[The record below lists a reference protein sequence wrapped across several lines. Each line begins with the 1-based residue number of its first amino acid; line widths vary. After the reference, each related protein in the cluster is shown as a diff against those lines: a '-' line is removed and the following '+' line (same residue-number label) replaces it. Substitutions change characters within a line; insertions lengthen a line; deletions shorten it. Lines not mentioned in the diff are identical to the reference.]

1 VPERAVKGEL
11 PTPEQEKA
19 GILAFV
25 AFTILAIVGTGT
37 VLFLTAV
44 GIGKLAQWVF
54 GW

>member
-1 VPERAVKGEL
+1 MPDRLVKGGL
-11 PTPEQEKA
+11 PTPEQERA

-25 AFTILAIVGTGT
+25 AFTILAIVGTAT

-44 GIGKLAQWVF
+44 GIGRLAQWAF